1 MMAIQDFQPASQSAS
16 LWPASLRPASLL
28 PAPVPEPASHWPASL
43 LSAPAPESASHR
55 SASCMSSPISESP
68 FWGTLLAFKRIPTS
82 KQSSKRRWGYP
93 SSGYPLP
100 SATDPL
106 LPSAKELPTVQSGLQ
121 SADSC
126 LWFSVDHLPE
136 GPGSIRLAIH
146 QSSPVSLKTVSV
158 CFVFCGKCHWW
169 NPSYNCYII
178 INKILPAMMNLV
190 EAP

>member
-43 LSAPAPESASHR
+43 LSANAPESASHR

-68 FWGTLLAFKRIPTS
+68 FWGTLLAFKQIPTS
-82 KQSSKRRWGYP
+82 KQSYKRRWGYP

-121 SADSC
+121 SAARPTPAYGSPLTIC
-126 LWFSVDHLPE
+126 LRVLALFAWPSTRVPQFLSRLFLSVLSSVENVIDETHL
-136 GPGSIRLAIH
+136 I
-146 QSSPVSLKTVSV
+146 TV
-158 CFVFCGKCHWW
+158 
-169 NPSYNCYII
+169 I
-178 INKILPAMMNLV
+178 
-190 EAP
+190 